1 MPCPQSI
8 EELADLALDVA
19 RRGGEMVLRHA
30 ASARSATAKDTPGK
44 GFDPVTEADRKAEQ
58 AMRGAI
64 SAACPGHAI
73 RGEEMADHEADSPW
87 TWLLDPIDG
96 TRSFLYGVPTWM
108 SLVAL
113 LREGVPVV
121 GVAHQPLLGITFIGT
136 PAGAWRLA
144 SSGKERLKTRP
155 AASLADALAGT
166 TMPGLYRTPRERR
179 ALAAMER
186 SCRMLRYD
194 ADAFFYAAVA
204 EGRIDI
210 AFDTRLAP
218 HDIAAM
224 IPILRG
230 AGGIITDWDG
240 TPAPLGGQV
249 LAAASEELLAQALPL
264 LAAAEADVVAGSGAS
279 AAD

>member
-8 EELADLALDVA
+8 DELADLALDVA

-30 ASARSATAKDTPGK
+30 ASARLPAAKETPGK

-58 AMRGAI
+58 AMRAAI
-64 SAACPGHAI
+64 SEACPDHAI

-87 TWLLDPIDG
+87 SWLLDPIDG
-96 TRSFLYGVPTWM
+96 TRSFLYGVPTWLT
-108 SLVAL
+108 LVAL
-113 LREGVPVV
+113 LREGEPVI

-136 PAGAWRLA
+136 PAGAWRI
-144 SSGKERLKTRP
+144 GPEGRTPLKTRP
-155 AASLADALAGT
+155 AASLSEALAGT
-166 TMPGLYRTPRERR
+166 TMPELYRTPRERR
-179 ALAAMER
+179 ALAAMR
-186 SCRMLRYD
+186 AGCRMLRHD
-194 ADAFFYAAVA
+194 ADAYFYAALA

-230 AGGIITDWDG
+230 AGASVTDWDG
-240 TPAPLGGQV
+240 NPAPLGGQV
-249 LAAASEELLAQALPL
+249 LAAASEELLVQALSRM
-264 LAAAEADVVAGSGAS
+264 AAGEDDGAKEGAKAAG
-279 AAD
+279 